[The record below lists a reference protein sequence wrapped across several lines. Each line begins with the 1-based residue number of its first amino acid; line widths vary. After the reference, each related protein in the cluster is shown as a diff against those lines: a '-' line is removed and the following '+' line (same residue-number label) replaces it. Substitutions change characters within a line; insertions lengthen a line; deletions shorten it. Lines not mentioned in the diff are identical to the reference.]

1 MMSCINDVPNFF
13 LLLDLLK
20 YKISHTKVIIDP
32 IMISQVAFESLIIT
46 ADVKTFSFLTSHIT
60 TIHAHRHTIGENH
73 SHINNNPNKAKSTNA
88 VIFAK
93 AANQNIIH
101 AMMTYFSKSFLS
113 SEFSLFCKKMSPA
126 NSASKDSAITHKSV
140 LLSTITRKAHIQLVS
155 QSNNMLHPLI
165 IHHLLLNSD
174 CTISSFHFFIS
185 AF

>member
-20 YKISHTKVIIDP
+20 YKISHTKVITAP
-32 IMISQVAFESLIIT
+32 IIISQVAFESLIIT

-93 AANQNIIH
+93 AANQNITH
-101 AMMTYFSKSFLS
+101 AMTIYFRNSFLS
-113 SEFSLFCKKMSPA
+113 SEFSLFCRNMSPA
-126 NSASKDSAITHKSV
+126 NNASKDNAITHRSV
-140 LLSTITRKAHIQLVS
+140 LLSTITKNAHIQLVNR
-155 QSNNMLHPLI
+155 SNNVAHHVMIQLPL
-165 IHHLLLNSD
+165 LS
-174 CTISSFHFFIS
+174 
-185 AF
+185 